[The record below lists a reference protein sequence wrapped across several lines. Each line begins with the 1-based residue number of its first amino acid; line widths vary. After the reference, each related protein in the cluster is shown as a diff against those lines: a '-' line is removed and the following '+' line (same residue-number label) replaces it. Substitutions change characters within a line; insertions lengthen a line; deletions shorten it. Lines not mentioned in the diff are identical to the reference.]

1 MTEQSKLSNDYE
13 KYFIVNDAHV
23 GEYEAMYRNC
33 RDPWRIEELG
43 FRLDMKAALLLLDY
57 CHGPIKRVLD
67 AGAGNGL
74 FTERLVARLWRD
86 YPQSFVTVSD
96 ISTTA
101 LTLAAERLSGPS
113 SRPRPE
119 SSSGERRPEPAPPPS
134 GSRLDYVAFD
144 LRWANSDLCPWPANH
159 FDLIVLA
166 QVIWGLLENLS
177 QCLEGL
183 ARLTRPG
190 GYLLLTQHF
199 LQPGTQ
205 KYGLGLVET
214 PDDLSLFTRQ
224 AGYNLLESVEIN
236 RKSNYHWASLWQWN

>member
-1 MTEQSKLSNDYE
+1 MSDQSNLPNDYE
-13 KYFIVNDAHV
+13 KYFIVNDTHI

-33 RDPWRIEELG
+33 RDPWRVEELG
-43 FRLDMKAALLLLDY
+43 VRLDMKAALLLLDD
-57 CHGPIKRVLD
+57 CQPPLGRVLD

-74 FTERLVARLWRD
+74 FTERVARQLWGL
-86 YPQSFVTVSD
+86 YPNCQVTVSD

-101 LTLAAERLSGPS
+101 LTLAANRLSGPAS
-113 SRPRPE
+113 PARPE
-119 SSSGERRPEPAPPPS
+119 LKERRADPSPPPK

-144 LRWANSDLCPWPANH
+144 LRWANSELCPWPENH

-190 GYLLLTQHF
+190 GYLLLSQHF
-199 LQPGTQ
+199 FQPGQQ
-205 KYGLGLVET
+205 KYGLGLVER
-214 PDDLSLFTRQ
+214 PEDLSLFVRQ
-224 AGYNLLESVEIN
+224 AGYQLVSDLEVN
-236 RKSNYHWASLWQWN
+236 RQSNYHWASLWQWN